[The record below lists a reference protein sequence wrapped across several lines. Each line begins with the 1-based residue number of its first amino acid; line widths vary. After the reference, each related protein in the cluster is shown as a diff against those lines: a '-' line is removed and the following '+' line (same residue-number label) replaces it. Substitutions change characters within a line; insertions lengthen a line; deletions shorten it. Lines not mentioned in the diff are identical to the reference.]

1 MKRLLVALFIL
12 FPLAAHAEG
21 GERILSFDSFISVR
35 PAGDM
40 EVTETIKVACEGDR
54 IQHGIYRDFPTRYK
68 DRYGNTVRVFFGV
81 QSVLKDGEAEPWRTE
96 DRGNGV
102 RVYMGSGDVTLLP
115 GEYTYSLTYRTDRQL
130 GFFARH
136 DELYWNATGNA
147 WEFPIEAA
155 SATVEL
161 PGGTAATST
170 EAYTGHAGDRGADY
184 TTSTD
189 ERGWAV
195 FAATRPLLPGEG
207 LTIVVAWPKG
217 FVHEPTTAEK
227 ARFLLQDNGSA
238 AGGLAGIVALLA
250 YYLLTWLRIGRD
262 PVKGVIIPRYEE
274 PEGFSPAAVRYVMR
288 MGFDNKAFAS
298 AIVNMAVKGYLSID
312 VDQNKEYTLSR
323 KGTDLGGLSRDEAR
337 IAQSLF
343 MDKTSVAVR
352 PENHSAIAKA
362 IRDLRRSLA
371 VEYEKLYFLTNKKA
385 LVPGLVISALV
396 LAAIVILGRN
406 RFAGV
411 FMTLWLSGWT
421 AGCAVLVFR
430 AFKTWKAF
438 ISDRGTRGSSFVG
451 ALLFS
456 AFTLPFLAGEG
467 FGLWVFAQSTSI
479 SAVACIFVVVLL
491 NVLFYHLMKAPTIKG
506 RSVMDQ
512 IEGLKLY
519 LSIAEK
525 DRLNMLN
532 PPERTP
538 EVFERFLPYAFALDV
553 EQEWCEQFADV
564 LARARAEK
572 TSTPAWYTGGLFS
585 AGGAAGLAGA
595 LSSMSASISS
605 SASPPGSSSGGG
617 GGGSSGGGGGGG
629 GGGGW

>member
-1 MKRLLVALFIL
+1 M
-12 FPLAAHAEG
+12 
-21 GERILSFDSFISVR
+21 
-35 PAGDM
+35 
-40 EVTETIKVACEGDR
+40 
-54 IQHGIYRDFPTRYK
+54 
-68 DRYGNTVRVFFGV
+68 
-81 QSVLKDGEAEPWRTE
+81 
-96 DRGNGV
+96 
-102 RVYMGSGDVTLLP
+102 
-115 GEYTYSLTYRTDRQL
+115 
-130 GFFARH
+130 
-136 DELYWNATGNA
+136 
-147 WEFPIEAA
+147 
-155 SATVEL
+155 
-161 PGGTAATST
+161 
-170 EAYTGHAGDRGADY
+170 
-184 TTSTD
+184 
-189 ERGWAV
+189 
-195 FAATRPLLPGEG
+195 
-207 LTIVVAWPKG
+207 VAWPKG

-227 ARFLLQDNGSA
+227 ARFLLQDNASA
-238 AGGLAGIVALLA
+238 AGGLAGIVALIA

-385 LVPGLVISALV
+385 LVPGLIISALV

-451 ALLFS
+451 AALLGVHP
-456 AFTLPFLAGEG
+456 ALPRRRRLRPVGVCPVDLD
-467 FGLWVFAQSTSI
+467 FGRGVHLRRRV
-479 SAVACIFVVVLL
+479 L

-525 DRLNMLN
+525 
-532 PPERTP
+532 T
-538 EVFERFLPYAFALDV
+538 V
-553 EQEWCEQFADV
+553 
-564 LARARAEK
+564 
-572 TSTPAWYTGGLFS
+572 STC
-585 AGGAAGLAGA
+585 
-595 LSSMSASISS
+595 
-605 SASPPGSSSGGG
+605 
-617 GGGSSGGGGGGG
+617 
-629 GGGGW
+629 